1 MEYIEINKDSLSK
14 EHICCAIAKEDDVK
28 VMTKKA
34 YLGRMLDKGLVFRKA
49 DARGKCFIE
58 YLPSDASL
66 FPVNAPGYMHISCF
80 WVSGSLKGH
89 GYGRELL
96 EACIMDAKAKGYSG
110 LTCISSDKKK
120 PFLSD
125 PVFLKKHGF
134 IIADRAEPYFT
145 LMYLPFADDAP
156 KPSFSHASIC
166 ENGFVLVYSDAC
178 PYTAE
183 YVPEIVKFFRDR
195 NTELKIRKI
204 ESHEDALCSPAVWT
218 TWSLFKDGKLIT
230 HEILN
235 GKKAEK
241 LLKEYF

>member
-1 MEYIEINKDSLSK
+1 
-14 EHICCAIAKEDDVK
+14 
-28 VMTKKA
+28 MTKKA

-66 FPVNAPGYMHISCF
+66 FPVNAPGYMHISYF

-89 GYGRELL
+89 GYGSALL
-96 EACIMDAKAKGYSG
+96 EAAIKDAREK
-110 LTCISSDKKK
+110 
-120 PFLSD
+120 
-125 PVFLKKHGF
+125 
-134 IIADRAEPYFT
+134 
-145 LMYLPFADDAP
+145 
-156 KPSFSHASIC
+156 
-166 ENGFVLVYSDAC
+166 GFVLVYSDAC

-195 NTELKIRKI
+195 NTDLKIRKI
-204 ESHEDALCSPAVWT
+204 ESHEDALSSPAVWT

-235 GKKAEK
+235 EKKAEK